1 VSTPLL
7 RRLDLLGSRLTPFA
21 ITVLLILIGAV
32 PLPVPAWHLLAPSLP
47 LIAVFFWT
55 LHRPEDLPPT
65 AAFLLGL
72 GQDIISVEPLGL
84 NGLTFLVICAG
95 VDAQRRFFHGRSFGI
110 VWLGFAVAAVTAALA
125 AWLISC
131 VYFGQLIPGGPA
143 LLQAL
148 STIGWFPVICRL
160 LLGAAM
166 LQQPSP

>member
-1 VSTPLL
+1 MSTPLL
-7 RRLDLLGSRLTPFA
+7 RRLDQLGRRLTPFA
-21 ITVLLILIGAV
+21 ITVLLILLGAV

-55 LHRPEDLPPT
+55 LHRPEDLPPA

-72 GQDIISVEPLGL
+72 GQDIISVEPLGV
-84 NGLTFLVICAG
+84 NGLTFLLICAG
-95 VDAQRRFFHGRSFGI
+95 VEAQRRFFHGRSFGI

-131 VYFGQLIPGGPA
+131 LYFGQLIPGRPV